1 MKPDFTGRSI
11 ILPAALIVIIFF
23 TACKK
28 KEDTVSII
36 PTATTGT
43 ASIVGQKWAT
53 LIGYVNASNQICEV
67 FFEYDTSDSFRNS
80 IKATPDTITG
90 NITATVDATITGLK
104 VNTAYYYR
112 IKVICSS
119 KTYYGT
125 ESTFTTTN
133 PDKSI
138 ISFNPEKTYGS
149 VMDFD
154 SNVYRTILIGTQT
167 WMAENLEP
175 EVIMMV
181 LLFLLYRLNQHGQFC
196 QPRVIAGIIMIQF
209 LMVQFITGMLQAIT
223 NFVQRD
229 GMYLQMLNG

>member
-90 NITATVDATITGLK
+90 RKNAPQ
-104 VNTAYYYR
+104 
-112 IKVICSS
+112 CSA
-119 KTYYGT
+119 
-125 ESTFTTTN
+125 STFRHRQHSCA
-133 PDKSI
+133 KHFH
-138 ISFNPEKTYGS
+138 SFH
-149 VMDFD
+149 
-154 SNVYRTILIGTQT
+154 YRYS
-167 WMAENLEP
+167 A
-175 EVIMMV
+175 
-181 LLFLLYRLNQHGQFC
+181 
-196 QPRVIAGIIMIQF
+196 
-209 LMVQFITGMLQAIT
+209 
-223 NFVQRD
+223 
-229 GMYLQMLNG
+229 